1 MICSKTFTDKA
12 NKRRKC
18 HACRMSKIECK
29 SELCKRLIYKAN
41 ATTGYC
47 ASCVTQ
53 RERNPNWRGGQ
64 IKHQQ
69 GYVMVRT
76 KDRGYVFQHR
86 LVMEEHL
93 GRELLPSENVHHKNG
108 VRNDNSLDNLE
119 LWTTKQPSGQRVSD
133 LVRWAE
139 EVLTLYKGA

>member
-1 MICSKTFTDKA
+1 
-12 NKRRKC
+12 
-18 HACRMSKIECK
+18 
-29 SELCKRLIYKAN
+29 
-41 ATTGYC
+41 
-47 ASCVTQ
+47 
-53 RERNPNWRGGQ
+53 
-64 IKHQQ
+64 
-69 GYVMVRT
+69 MVRT